1 MGYGSRQ
8 RSEVEWKFG
17 MDRPSQNAFVS
28 GQPKKILAH
37 RRNSGVNRVS
47 RHGWVVPMQG
57 KNREKSGH
65 IPASATT
72 TCGEDKAAGS
82 DNQGGTTG
90 V

>member
-1 MGYGSRQ
+1 
-8 RSEVEWKFG
+8 

-28 GQPKKILAH
+28 GQPKKIFAH
-37 RRNSGVNRVS
+37 RRNTDGDKIS
-47 RHGWVVPMQG
+47 RHGWVVPMQR

-72 TCGEDKAAGS
+72 TRGEDKAAGS